1 MPEAGSL
8 KAAPLRKGRGRDG
21 VESVGGVRYRNGQ
34 RKADMTWLRLWRR
47 EAPILPL
54 SRAPL
59 PPRLDWGTLVLEI
72 DLTALARVRSPIL
85 RLPPDP
91 AARRIFTLEPLADG
105 RLHLIRSLGN
115 GISRISVGLGRDP
128 GSGVLRLSYHWD
140 SRRRRSLLTAEN
152 LTRGTIRQQE
162 AATALPLPAEDFAAF
177 LAAAPGA
184 PSPHPGVDWVGLAD
198 HWQAV
203 GPLPGLAPDT
213 PIATPLGPRPVSA
226 LRPGDRVRTADDGD
240 SEVLWQ
246 GRINAPAIGG
256 FRPVRFHAACF
267 GHGQDIVL
275 RAAQPVAIGGVD
287 VQYLFGEDE
296 VLVEARHLVN
306 GRSVTWEPGTPV
318 AASHGI
324 VLDRPSLI
332 RAGTIW
338 VESLHL
344 GGLARNPALALTT
357 APGTL
362 AETGRMPR
370 HPVRARRQLR
380 PFEAVALSRAR
391 DAVRSTFAA

>member
-1 MPEAGSL
+1 LAAIPEAGSL

-72 DLTALARVRSPIL
+72 DLTALARAEKLDPG
-85 RLPPDP
+85 LPPDP

-162 AATALPLPAEDFAAF
+162 AATADPLPAEDFAAF

-184 PSPHPGVDWVGLAD
+184 P
-198 HWQAV
+198 
-203 GPLPGLAPDT
+203 
-213 PIATPLGPRPVSA
+213 
-226 LRPGDRVRTADDGD
+226 GDV
-240 SEVLWQ
+240 
-246 GRINAPAIGG
+246 
-256 FRPVRFHAACF
+256 RPVRLRPNRCDAHA
-267 GHGQDIVL
+267 L
-275 RAAQPVAIGGVD
+275 
-287 VQYLFGEDE
+287 GEDKQGTYFDVE
-296 VLVEARHLVN
+296 VTLAD
-306 GRSVTWEPGTPV
+306 GRSGPYTFTVDQEQRGQLYRLY
-318 AASHGI
+318 A
-324 VLDRPSLI
+324 RMC
-332 RAGTIW
+332 
-338 VESLHL
+338 
-344 GGLARNPALALTT
+344 GL
-357 APGTL
+357 
-362 AETGRMPR
+362 
-370 HPVRARRQLR
+370 
-380 PFEAVALSRAR
+380 S
-391 DAVRSTFAA
+391 